1 MSSNPKKV
9 VLFLVEGVSDELA
22 LGPMLSKIIQSDQV
36 KFKVIHGDITS
47 DYYRMTPATITNKI
61 KDVVRSFLGS
71 IYRIDDIAEI
81 VHIVDSD
88 GVYISDSQI
97 LSDTCEKTTYRD
109 ATIHTQYSHEIKKR
123 NTFKRTVLNMLSQR
137 TSIRLGRGSSEDI
150 PYRLLYM
157 SCNLDHVIVG
167 DRNLDITQKKAK
179 AIEFS
184 DSFYDNPNGFYEF
197 FMNTDILKGQTY
209 TESWDHL
216 RKDNN
221 SLSRCSNLGIY
232 LDSIDKNTRINK
244 CTFAKLE

>member
-36 KFKVIHGDITS
+36 RVQVMHGDITS
-47 DYYRMTPATITNKI
+47 DYYRSTPAIITNKI
-61 KDVVRSFLGS
+61 KDIVRLFLGNV
-71 IYRIDDIAEI
+71 YRIDDIAEI

-109 ATIHTQYSHEIKKR
+109 ATIRTQYSHEIKKR
-123 NTFKRTVLNMLSQR
+123 NAFKRTVLNMLSQR
-137 TSIRLGRGSSEDI
+137 TSIRLGRGSSEEI

-167 DRNLDITQKKAK
+167 DRNLDISQKKRK
-179 AIEFS
+179 QSSFRTLFTKIQR
-184 DSFYDNPNGFYEF
+184 DS
-197 FMNTDILKGQTY
+197 M
-209 TESWDHL
+209 S
-216 RKDNN
+216 
-221 SLSRCSNLGIY
+221 SL
-232 LDSIDKNTRINK
+232 
-244 CTFAKLE
+244 